1 MRRPRT
7 PLRLEMPLIA
17 FLAFL
22 WMAVWRD
29 FSFGTLLVGLVLA
42 TAIVRVFYLPP
53 LRGTGRFN
61 LFWWAV
67 FAGRFL
73 GRMAVASFQ
82 VAWLAVVRGP
92 RVRSA
97 IVAVQLRSH
106 DDFLVTMV
114 GHAVALVPGSLV
126 LDVDRTT
133 TTLYLHCLDF
143 RGPQDIEQVR
153 RSVLRDEA
161 LLIRAGGT
169 PSDLAGIR
177 AEKRLGRTPGLSPA
191 ELRAHPPIGGSA
203 GGSAIGGSAGGS
215 ATGGAA
221 PGGVDADGEGRS

>member
-17 FLAFL
+17 FLTFL

-29 FSFGTLLVGLVLA
+29 FTLGTLLVGLVLG

-61 LFWWAV
+61 LFWWVV

-73 GRMAVASFQ
+73 GRMVFASFQ

-114 GHAVALVPGSLV
+114 GHAVVLVPGSLV

-143 RGPQDIEQVR
+143 RGPEDADRVR

-191 ELRAHPPIGGSA
+191 ELRAHPPIGA
-203 GGSAIGGSAGGS
+203 S
-215 ATGGAA
+215 ATREAA
-221 PGGVDADGEGRS
+221 PGGLDASGEGRS